1 VKAISVRQKDV
12 FVQTNAGRIALIA
25 YIVGGWLLP
34 ILHEHGSHQHSDSV
48 TAEGASC
55 APKPSSDVTSTC
67 GFRSH
72 SHPRSLQ
79 NERHASDPKQKQ
91 ESPQL
96 QHKFS
101 SGAAGLGSGPP
112 ATFHD
117 HDLCALCLAQ
127 SIKASKVALRSYTS
141 RPLGVCILAHLTAQ
155 HCSQSCLAVNATR
168 GPPDA
173 V

>member
-1 VKAISVRQKDV
+1 MR
-12 FVQTNAGRIALIA
+12 TNAGRIALIA
-25 YIVGGWLLP
+25 HIVGGWLLP

-55 APKPSSDVTSTC
+55 VPKPPSDVTSTC

-96 QHKFS
+96 QHKFPS
-101 SGAAGLGSGPP
+101 AAATARIIGASDHTPNSPVGHFEDFRSNHAAGAQFLPSDGSVRMI
-112 ATFHD
+112 THFI
-117 HDLCALCLAQ
+117 DLDIYHAL
-127 SIKASKVALRSYTS
+127 T
-141 RPLGVCILAHLTAQ
+141 
-155 HCSQSCLAVNATR
+155 TR
-168 GPPDA
+168 ANKEVIDGRDF
-173 V
+173 